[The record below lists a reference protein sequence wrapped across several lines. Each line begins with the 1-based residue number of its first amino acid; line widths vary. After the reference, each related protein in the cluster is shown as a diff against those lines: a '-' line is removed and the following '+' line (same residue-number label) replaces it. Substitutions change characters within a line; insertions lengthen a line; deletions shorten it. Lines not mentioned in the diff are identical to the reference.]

1 MIIRIGLQAGGI
13 GIDTSDLKSL
23 KRDSKLIA
31 SLSDYDKD
39 LVMKKKD
46 ELFGKVKPQPVNVEP
61 AADSAGVDE

>member
-46 ELFGKVKPQPVNVEP
+46 ELFGKVKQQPVNVEP
-61 AADSAGVDE
+61 AGDNGDGTE